1 MIWNIYLGNVKIL
14 RIKNVQDE
22 RRPRTFV
29 DNFVDNFST
38 VFVTILW
45 TISGTILWFNFRDN
59 FVDNSE
65 DNLRTTNLNGYNRTH
80 SLYQHISGIKNGH
93 DESGPGT
100 LRDSFKDNFRNNFR
114 DNFRDNFEENFCDN
128 FGTILRTISV

>member
-1 MIWNIYLGNVKIL
+1 M
-14 RIKNVQDE
+14 
-22 RRPRTFV
+22 

-80 SLYQHISGIKNGH
+80 FLYQHISGIKNGH

-100 LRDSFKDNFRNNFR
+100 LRDSFKDNFRNNFSTYLVR
-114 DNFRDNFEENFCDN
+114 TQCLFGVRGLFPYPLKWAKELVQSIAAFPLSFRYASNVGHQE
-128 FGTILRTISV
+128 